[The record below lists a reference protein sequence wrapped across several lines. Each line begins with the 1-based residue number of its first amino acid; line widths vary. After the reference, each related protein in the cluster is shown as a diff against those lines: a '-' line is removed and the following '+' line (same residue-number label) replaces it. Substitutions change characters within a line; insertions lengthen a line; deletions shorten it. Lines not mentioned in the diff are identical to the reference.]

1 MGWVSDEMGTRGCEG
16 DDSNGQTSTGKWTV
30 PAYSSSSRRVF
41 KNTTLVARKWS
52 ESCKKRFTY
61 GPKQAPLLWNTEFT
75 EHMKSIGYCTPHLKQ
90 MLAFSSNSSFTLT
103 ISFTFMPIARAL
115 MP

>member
-1 MGWVSDEMGTRGCEG
+1 MDRPGVFIKLPEGFQEYDVGGTEMVGELLKALHG
-16 DDSNGQTSTGKWTV
+16 
-30 PAYSSSSRRVF
+30 
-41 KNTTLVARKWS
+41 L
-52 ESCKKRFTY
+52 
-61 GPKQAPLLWNTEFT
+61 KQAPLLWNTEFT